1 MGNIVLIGM
10 PGCGKS
16 TAGVLLAKTLK
27 LPFIDTDLLIQ
38 TAENRFLQEIID
50 TEGMEAFLD
59 IEERAITSLALA
71 RDHVIATG
79 GSVIYREST
88 MNFLRASGMTV
99 YLMVSCTTLE
109 ERLRNIATRGIAR
122 RAGQTL
128 CELLAERHPGY
139 LRFADHCLDVD
150 RCSTEEVV
158 TLLAALRD
166 K

>member
-16 TAGVLLAKTLK
+16 TTGVLLAKTLK
-27 LPFIDTDLLIQ
+27 LPFLDTDLLIQ

-50 TEGMEAFLD
+50 AEGMEAFLD

-88 MNFLRASGMTV
+88 MHYLRSGGMTV

-109 ERLRNIATRGIAR
+109 ARLRNIATRGIAR
-122 RAGQTL
+122 RREQTL
-128 CELLAERHPGY
+128 CDLLAERHSEY

-158 TLLAALRD
+158 TLLAALCD
-166 K
+166 

>member
-16 TAGVLLAKTLK
+16 TTGVLLAKTLK

-38 TAENRFLQEIID
+38 TAGNRFLQEIID

-59 IEERAITSLALA
+59 IEERAITSLALT

-79 GSVIYREST
+79 GSVVYREST
-88 MNFLRASGMTV
+88 MRFLRSGGMTV
-99 YLMVSCTTLE
+99 YLMVSCATLE

-122 RAGQTL
+122 RSGQTI
-128 CELLAERHPGY
+128 CELLAERHPLY
-139 LRFADHCLDVD
+139 RRFADHGLDVD

-158 TLLAALRD
+158 TLLAALRV